1 MKSRREL
8 FKNCIIHGKNREFLV
23 HIISE
28 HPQKT
33 ISLMFETETLGPC
46 LVRKLKCVCRGG
58 GGGVWPPCSPNGY
71 TPLKGIFVKIK

>member
-58 GGGVWPPCSPNGY
+58 GGGGYGPLAPPMA
-71 TPLKGIFVKIK
+71 TPLSKEFSLK